1 MGILLNCIELW
12 RWMAKCSGCN
22 HHAMVRTLAKYIY
35 MTMLAL
41 YRVVIEPL
49 VQRVSQAGI
58 S

>member
-1 MGILLNCIELW
+1 
-12 RWMAKCSGCN
+12 
-22 HHAMVRTLAKYIY
+22 MVRTLANYIY